1 MRRNSASNVSS
12 SKQNQSM
19 LYTTYMPIQHVHHSL
34 NNNNTTTNN
43 NRCLSPQLTTNCGYN
58 INDITFNN
66 SNSVMPY
73 FTYENNVNHLYHQQ
87 QQHAMLSPTITKDNL
102 NMFYTKKDC
111 SSNSSTNNNNI
122 RVNSKNYI
130 EKEKF
135 LPSNSIHSYAKYNL
149 IDFYM
154 GQSGYVNYIP
164 PLQQIQVNH
173 IQNYYQQI
181 PYSLG
186 NGRKF

>member
-1 MRRNSASNVSS
+1 
-12 SKQNQSM
+12 M
-19 LYTTYMPIQHVHHSL
+19 LYTTDMPIPHVNQSL
-34 NNNNTTTNN
+34 NNNNNTVTTTNT
-43 NRCLSPQLTTNCGYN
+43 RCLSPQLTTNCIG
-58 INDITFNN
+58 DITFNG

-73 FTYENNVNHLYHQQ
+73 FTYDNNVNHLYHHQQ
-87 QQHAMLSPTITKDNL
+87 QQHQSVMLSPTITKENL
-102 NMFYTKKDC
+102 NMFYTKKE
-111 SSNSSTNNNNI
+111 SSNNNNI
-122 RVNSKNYI
+122 HVNSKNYI

-135 LPSNSIHSYAKYNL
+135 LPSNNSIRPCAKYNL

-186 NGRKF
+186 NNRKF

>member
-1 MRRNSASNVSS
+1 
-12 SKQNQSM
+12 M
-19 LYTTYMPIQHVHHSL
+19 LYTTYMPIQHVNHHGLNS
-34 NNNNTTTNN
+34 NNNNTSSTTTNT
-43 NRCLSPQLTTNCGYN
+43 RCLSPQLTTNC
-58 INDITFNN
+58 ISDITFNG
-66 SNSVMPY
+66 SNNVMPY
-73 FTYENNVNHLYHQQ
+73 FTYDNHLYHQQ
-87 QQHAMLSPTITKDNL
+87 QQQQQNVMLSPTITKENL
-102 NMFYTKKDC
+102 NMFYTKKKC
-111 SSNSSTNNNNI
+111 NSNNSNNNI
-122 RVNSKNYI
+122 HVNSKNYI

-135 LPSNSIHSYAKYNL
+135 LPSNNSIRPCAKYNL

-186 NGRKF
+186 NNRKF

>member
-1 MRRNSASNVSS
+1 
-12 SKQNQSM
+12 M
-19 LYTTYMPIQHVHHSL
+19 LYTTYMPIPHVNQSL
-34 NNNNTTTNN
+34 NNNNNNTVTTTNT
-43 NRCLSPQLTTNCGYN
+43 RCLSPQLTTNCIG
-58 INDITFNN
+58 DITFNG

-73 FTYENNVNHLYHQQ
+73 FTYDNNVNHLYPHQQ
-87 QQHAMLSPTITKDNL
+87 QQHQSVMLSPTITKENL
-102 NMFYTKKDC
+102 NMFYTKKE
-111 SSNSSTNNNNI
+111 SSNNNNI
-122 RVNSKNYI
+122 HVNSKNYI

-135 LPSNSIHSYAKYNL
+135 LPSNNSIRPCAKYNL

-186 NGRKF
+186 NNRKF

>member
-1 MRRNSASNVSS
+1 
-12 SKQNQSM
+12 M
-19 LYTTYMPIQHVHHSL
+19 LYTTYMPIPHVNQSL
-34 NNNNTTTNN
+34 NNNNTVTTTNT
-43 NRCLSPQLTTNCGYN
+43 RCLSPQLTTNC
-58 INDITFNN
+58 ISDITFNG

-73 FTYENNVNHLYHQQ
+73 FTYDNNVNHLYHHQQ
-87 QQHAMLSPTITKDNL
+87 QQHQSVMLSPTITKENL
-102 NMFYTKKDC
+102 NMFYTKKE
-111 SSNSSTNNNNI
+111 SSNNNNI
-122 RVNSKNYI
+122 HVNSKNYI

-135 LPSNSIHSYAKYNL
+135 LPSNNSIRPCAKYNL

-186 NGRKF
+186 NNRKF